1 MLLIT
6 SKDAWYGLPPA
17 KDCSSLLVNG
27 GKRPE
32 NPPVHFPN
40 AVPPLENAWH
50 GGSHHVTDQLS
61 GQFCSGASQISFNT
75 AGKLYCTIYFPFLR
89 IGKSAYLAAHKN
101 GGHHKPHRT
110 ERAGATRCSR
120 SFPSPDIKAK
130 QNSAHPFSSFF
141 PILSKISG
149 DLPPYLSIAVPPIL
163 PEWHSSR
170 SRPDMCDKTAPPALV
185 LKSKTPAPSGSPYG
199 SDTGTAL
206 PSPRPRR
213 EP

>member
-75 AGKLYCTIYFPFLR
+75 AEKLIAQFIFPFQDRKIRLP
-89 IGKSAYLAAHKN
+89 N
-101 GGHHKPHRT
+101 
-110 ERAGATRCSR
+110 
-120 SFPSPDIKAK
+120 IKAK

-141 PILSKISG
+141 TILSKISG
-149 DLPPYLSIAVPPIL
+149 DLPPYLSIAAPPLL